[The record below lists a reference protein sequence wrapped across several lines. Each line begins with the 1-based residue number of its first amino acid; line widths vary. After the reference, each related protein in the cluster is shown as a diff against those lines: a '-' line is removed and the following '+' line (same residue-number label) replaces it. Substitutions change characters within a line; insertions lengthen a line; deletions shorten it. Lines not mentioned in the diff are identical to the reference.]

1 IHNGLRRAQLT
12 AVADYCRAAFFLNGV
27 EVARREPYEAA
38 FRLDVTEHLQR
49 GGNALVV
56 TARRVEGPAAV
67 MLRLEL
73 EYEDGRRTTFVSNE
87 SWQAADFNDQAL
99 APPAELQ
106 AAWRPAAVLGHVA
119 RFPWGQSPDAIAIRA
134 ADNYEQWKQALD

>member
-1 IHNGLRRAQLT
+1 MTTAFLLLPLMLGAPAESASPFWIWSHADREAHPTAALRGEVEIHNGLRRAQLT

-67 MLRLEL
+67 M
-73 EYEDGRRTTFVSNE
+73 
-87 SWQAADFNDQAL
+87 
-99 APPAELQ
+99 
-106 AAWRPAAVLGHVA
+106 
-119 RFPWGQSPDAIAIRA
+119 
-134 ADNYEQWKQALD
+134 